1 MSNYTLYI
9 TDECVVSV
17 DNSFLL
23 AESLDDYR
31 HRTSA
36 DGLTSNNQTNLAI
49 KGIIAIEAMSKM
61 SSVVRKTADADK
73 YSVCAD
79 VLDVL
84 RKFDSFIGY
93 SLEPLHSMERP
104 CAGQ

>member
-1 MSNYTLYI
+1 
-9 TDECVVSV
+9 
-17 DNSFLL
+17 
-23 AESLDDYR
+23 
-31 HRTSA
+31 
-36 DGLTSNNQTNLAI
+36 
-49 KGIIAIEAMSKM
+49 MSKM
-61 SSVVRKTADADK
+61 SSVVKKTADADK

-84 RKFDSFIGY
+84 RKIDSFIGY